1 MEGSKGGSNGQEKW
15 FTPYKSVKKR
25 WLDYE
30 KHRRLKGLPI
40 IGSLHLFT
48 KLWKQHKEVREFKAC
63 GHAKCD
69 MCGQIQVEKAK
80 FEGRN
85 DDEARQRM
93 RELHEEQ
100 VRCSLAAVCARA
112 RAPPCGALSARAP
125 SAVCAHTCARACGA
139 LFARARRSQ
148 AAHDKDHQTERK
160 YAEDIWFKAET
171 YPDRITAL
179 NMDAPTESQFDVPVQ
194 RRKVPPALIPQ
205 APLLCMCPHRPLPP
219 LLRRTIL

>member
-112 RAPPCGALSARAP
+112 RAPAALSLHALPLRSAHIRAHAPAALSLHVLGALRQHMIRTTRLSGSTQRT
-125 SAVCAHTCARACGA
+125 SGSK
-139 LFARARRSQ
+139 RRPTPIASQ
-148 AAHDKDHQTERK
+148 H
-160 YAEDIWFKAET
+160 
-171 YPDRITAL
+171 
-179 NMDAPTESQFDVPVQ
+179 
-194 RRKVPPALIPQ
+194 
-205 APLLCMCPHRPLPP
+205 
-219 LLRRTIL
+219 

>member
-30 KHRRLKGLPI
+30 QHRRLKGLPI

-100 VRCSLAAVCARA
+100 VRCSLAVALSLRSAHVRA
-112 RAPPCGALSARAP
+112 RAPAALSLHALGALVQNP
-125 SAVCAHTCARACGA
+125 PTHPPHPP
-139 LFARARRSQ
+139 Q

-194 RRKVPPALIPQ
+194 RRKVRPASIPQ
-205 APLLCMCPHRPLPP
+205 APLPCKPVPSPP
-219 LLRRTIL
+219 ASPIA